1 MLVSVKNAGPAT
13 SSAIGCTA
21 SASLVKWQAA
31 RRCPS
36 GSCGVLIIGGG
47 GMGAS
52 SAFWLKSRALQ
63 LGRKLNVLVV
73 ERDAGVSTRW
83 PKIRHRVIQKVSTIS
98 YNFCRNTFNF
108 KV

>member
-1 MLVSVKNAGPAT
+1 
-13 SSAIGCTA
+13 
-21 SASLVKWQAA
+21 
-31 RRCPS
+31 
-36 GSCGVLIIGGG
+36 
-47 GMGAS
+47 MGAS